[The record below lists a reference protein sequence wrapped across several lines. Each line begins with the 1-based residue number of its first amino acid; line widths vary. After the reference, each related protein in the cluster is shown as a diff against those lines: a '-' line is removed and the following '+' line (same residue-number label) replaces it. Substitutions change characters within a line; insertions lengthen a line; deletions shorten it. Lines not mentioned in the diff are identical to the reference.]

1 MNQEEHVRMARE
13 LSQRA
18 SEEPTNGGN
27 ELIAAEFFWGAFAHC
42 LITIALNEGLPHDS
56 HGAFR
61 TIAQYLDKAQGSNRW
76 RSRLGSAEQLHF
88 HFYHGDLPDDE
99 LRTHKWATT
108 EGTQEL
114 LRVLRTAN

>member
-61 TIAQYLDKAQGSNRW
+61 TIAQYLDKTQGSNRW